1 MTSNCLNCG
10 RTISENYCP
19 NCGQKTD
26 THRYSFK
33 HLIEHDFIHGIWHV
47 DKGILYT
54 LKELFTRPGHR
65 IREYIQGKRKGL
77 FNFFTLL
84 VIILAVS
91 HFIGQYSNVKVF
103 DLFSESV
110 KSTTDVLS
118 DYSKKYPKLF
128 VLISI
133 PFYSISSFLWFRK
146 AKLNFIEHLVLNAY
160 KTTFD
165 AIIGLVFIII
175 TVLYTNLDGLRIIYG
190 LIGSAQL
197 LYAFWIYYQFFS
209 GYNFSKKG
217 LIIRSIGTIFS
228 YMFLSILIGV
238 VWKSIELATK

>member
-10 RTISENYCP
+10 KTTSENYCP

-65 IREYIQGKRKGL
+65 VREYIQGKRKGL

-103 DLFSESV
+103 DLFSESA
-110 KSTTDVLS
+110 KSTTDILNE
-118 DYSKKYPKLF
+118 YSKKYPKLF
-128 VLISI
+128 VLINI
-133 PFYSISSFLWFRK
+133 PFNAIFSFLWFKK
-146 AKLNFIEHLVLNAY
+146 AKLNFTEHLVLNAY
-160 KTTFD
+160 ATVFN
-165 AIIGLVFIII
+165 AVIGLLFVIISVF
-175 TVLYTNLDGLRIIYG
+175 YTNLNGLRIIYG
-190 LIGSAQL
+190 LIGFTQL
-197 LYAFWIYYQFFS
+197 LYAFWVYYQFFS
-209 GYNFSKKG
+209 EYNFSKKG

-228 YMFLSILIGV
+228 AMFLSVLIGI
-238 VWKSIELATK
+238 VWKILENVIK